1 MKSFQD
7 YLKEAKALKGDQHKL
22 DVAPPFG
29 KIDKKDFEKLRTRK
43 NVQKEYVNDQ
53 GKLVEKPE
61 VTAVADYTGPDSKAP
76 QGKNSTPYKAANDKT
91 KSPSFDVEKNGLGD
105 LGNNELKYNPKTDYS
120 QTVVKSWTK
129 TEGFINKTKNMSLA
143 EFTKYMLDECGCG
156 AVDDAD
162 LPYVTAYTT
171 GKFQPHPPEAIKYVV
186 VLANKNNNIL
196 DSMVQEMKQ
205 SGVLGKVLKALL
217 DHPESY
223 DQLTSLFG
231 DSEQGPSRC
240 KLFAKSMNNN
250 VQNFVK
256 DHDSV
261 YESVSKPYGFD
272 VEEEDE
278 DEMDMG
284 DEDEMS
290 LDMGDEDEEDMGD
303 EDMGDEDEEDMGDED
318 MGDEDEED
326 MGDEDEFSDEDTLDN
341 DEDEEMDSEEED
353 MHGDGEEEHMHG
365 GDEEE
370 MHSQEMDPS
379 KPSRRIKRKFAHDH
393 LRDAMKGMGL
403 S

>member
-1 MKSFQD
+1 LEKNKMKSFQD
-7 YLKEAKALKGDQHKL
+7 YLKEAKGLKGDQQKL

-29 KIDKKDFEKLRTRK
+29 KIDEKDFEKLRK
-43 NVQKEYVNDQ
+43 NKKNIKKEYIDDQ
-53 GKLVEKPE
+53 GKLIEKPE
-61 VTAVADYTGPDSKAP
+61 AKAVADYTGPDSKAP
-76 QGKNSTPYKAANDKT
+76 PGKNSAPYKAANDKT
-91 KSPSFDVEKNGLGD
+91 KSPTFDVEKNGLGE
-105 LGNNELKYNPKTDYS
+105 LGNNELKYEPKTDYS
-120 QTVVKSWTK
+120 QTVVKSWAK

-156 AVDDAD
+156 AVNDAD

-196 DSMVQEMKQ
+196 DSMVQEMKA
-205 SGVLGKVLKALL
+205 SGVLGKVLRSLL

-223 DQLTSLFG
+223 DELTSLFG

-240 KLFAKSMNNN
+240 KLFAKSMNSN

-261 YESVSKPYGFD
+261 YESVSSPVGFE
-272 VEEEDE
+272 VEEDDE
-278 DEMDMG
+278 EMDM
-284 DEDEMS
+284 D
-290 LDMGDEDEEDMGD
+290 D
-303 EDMGDEDEEDMGDED
+303 EDMGDEEMGDEEMMDDEEMGDED
-318 MGDEDEED
+318 MMDDEE
-326 MGDEDEFSDEDTLDN
+326 MEDEDEFSDKDMEDYEDMSG
-341 DEDEEMDSEEED
+341 DEEEH
-353 MHGDGEEEHMHG
+353 MHMDGEEEHMHG
-365 GDEEE
+365 DDIG
-370 MHSQEMDPS
+370 QELDPS
-379 KPSRRIKRKFAHDH
+379 NPPRRMKKKFAHDH